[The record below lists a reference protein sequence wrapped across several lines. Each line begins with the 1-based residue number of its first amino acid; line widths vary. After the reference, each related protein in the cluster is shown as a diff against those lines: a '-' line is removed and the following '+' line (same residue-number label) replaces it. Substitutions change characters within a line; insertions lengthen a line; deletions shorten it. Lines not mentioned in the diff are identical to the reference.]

1 MENRKRSRAS
11 GQRWQVRSGL
21 QDDGAC
27 SSSSP
32 APKNITEKNR
42 RKRLN
47 ETLYNLRSVVPNI
60 SKMDKISVLKDA
72 INYIQKL
79 QEDERRILAAA
90 APPPEERKKKM
101 KAVSRRDPNAPPSIE
116 VLEMQVT
123 DITEEMSFVSIRC
136 QKRKHTM
143 ARSAQLKENIEMAIA
158 EVN

>member
-1 MENRKRSRAS
+1 MGFS
-11 GQRWQVRSGL
+11 QYDLGL

-60 SKMDKISVLKDA
+60 SKMDKISVVKDA

-90 APPPEERKKKM
+90 APPPEERKKKKKM
-101 KAVSRRDPNAPPSIE
+101 KAASRRDPNAPPSIE
-116 VLEMQVT
+116 VLET
-123 DITEEMSFVSIRC
+123 DGA
-136 QKRKHTM
+136 
-143 ARSAQLKENIEMAIA
+143 ARAQLKENIEMAIA